1 MIKTLISCDYSKPNE
16 AKQEATIIL
25 EASYKMTPN
34 GVKYI
39 VQHYALINEETGS
52 RIAVTTTERHL
63 SVELYNQFSGA
74 VDVAIQS
81 FDVSELT
88 AFQLEQLR
96 VKIGLF
102 IYVTQFDLMPD
113 GVHVAYN
120 LLPEQW
126 EMTL

>member
-1 MIKTLISCDYSKPNE
+1 MIKTLIPCDYSKPNE
-16 AKQEATIIL
+16 AKQEAIVIL

-34 GVKYI
+34 GVDYI
-39 VQHYALINEETGS
+39 VQHYALINVETGS

-81 FDVSELT
+81 FEVSELT

>member
-1 MIKTLISCDYSKPNE
+1 MIKTLIPCDYSKPNE
-16 AKQEATIIL
+16 AKQEAIVIL

-34 GVKYI
+34 GVDYI
-39 VQHYALINEETGS
+39 VQHYALINVETGS

-81 FDVSELT
+81 FEVSELT

-96 VKIGLF
+96 DKIGLF

-126 EMTL
+126 EMIL